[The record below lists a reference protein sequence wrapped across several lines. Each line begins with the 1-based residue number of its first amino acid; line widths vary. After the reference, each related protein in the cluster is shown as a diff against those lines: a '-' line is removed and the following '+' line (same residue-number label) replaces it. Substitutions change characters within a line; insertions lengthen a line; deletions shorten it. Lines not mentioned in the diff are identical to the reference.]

1 MKIRET
7 RRVSG
12 GMGGDHEEYRVREL
26 GAKEAKPEGAVEVKD
41 ETPVTK
47 DWQPV
52 N

>member
-7 RRVSG
+7 KRVAG
-12 GMGGDHEEYRVREL
+12 GMGGDHVEERIREL
-26 GAKEAKPEGAVEVKD
+26 GAKEQTPKGAEVVPD